1 MRIRNNAS
9 LVAAL
14 IGMTLGAI
22 SLAAHGE
29 TSKEE
34 LQRLGKD
41 LTFVGAE
48 KAGNADGSIPPWDG
62 GLAKPPAGFNRENGY
77 LNPFANEKPLYVVT
91 AANQAQ
97 YQALLAPGQIEMLKR
112 YPDSYVV
119 KVYPTHRTAAL
130 PQSEYDAIK
139 DEAPSI
145 KLAAGGVGMI
155 GLKKSSVPFPVPKNG
170 LELIWNHQSRFRFA
184 SAQRNFALFAV
195 QTNGGFT
202 PIRWAE
208 SQTRAAYIADA
219 EPNRLF
225 YFMQHTLSPSNAAG
239 EATLCHNPQDLSVE
253 PRKCWTYNPGQR
265 RVLRAPDVSHDT
277 PFFNVDGLATIDDY
291 DMWSGATDRFDWKLI
306 GKKEMLI
313 PYNNYDLTKR
323 SLKYA
328 DIIKLGHLNQ
338 DLVRY
343 EKHRVWVLEATLK
356 PGQRHIYGK
365 RVFYL
370 DEDSWT
376 VVHADQYDGRG
387 NLWRVHETNVVQFYD
402 IPALNTAG
410 EVQYDLQ
417 ARRYFAAFFTN
428 EEKLSNYNVKRS
440 LSFYSVDNLRKLSN

>member
-1 MRIRNNAS
+1 MRIKNTTRLAAVLS
-9 LVAAL
+9 GAAL
-14 IGMTLGAI
+14 MWA
-22 SLAAHGE
+22 SFSAYGE
-29 TSKEE
+29 ISKED

-48 KAGNADGSIPPWDG
+48 KAGNSDGSIPSWEG
-62 GLAKPPAGFNRENGY
+62 GISKPPAGFNRENGY
-77 LNPFANEKPLYVVT
+77 LNPFTNEKPLYVVT
-91 AANQAQ
+91 AANYTQ
-97 YQALLAPGQIEMLKR
+97 YQALLAPGTIEMLKR
-112 YPDSYVV
+112 YPETYKI

-130 PQSEYDAIK
+130 PQAEYDAIK
-139 DEAPSI
+139 SESPSI
-145 KLAAGGVGMI
+145 ALAPGGNGTI
-155 GLKKSSVPFPVPKNG
+155 NLKKSSVPFPVPKNG
-170 LELIWNHQSRFRFA
+170 LEVIWNHGSRFKFP

-195 QTNGGFT
+195 QTNGNFT

-208 SQTRAAYIADA
+208 NLTRAAYMEDA

-225 YFMQHTLSPSNAAG
+225 YFLQHTLSPSNAAG
-239 EATLCHNPQDLSVE
+239 EATLAHNPADLSVE
-253 PRKCWTYNPGQR
+253 PRKAWTYNPGQR
-265 RVLRAPDVSHDT
+265 RVVRAPDVSHDT

-291 DMWSGATDRFDWKLI
+291 DMFNGSTERFDWKLV

-313 PYNNYDLTKR
+313 PYNNFDLTMR
-323 SLKYA
+323 SLKYT
-328 DIIKLGHLNQ
+328 DIIKPAHMNQ

-343 EKHRVWVLEATLK
+343 EKHRVWEVEATLK

-370 DEDSWT
+370 DEDSWSI
-376 VVHADQYDGRG
+376 VHADQYDGRG
-387 NLWRVHETNVVQFYD
+387 NLWRVHESNLAQFYD
-402 IPALNTAG
+402 IPATNTAG

-428 EEKLSNYNVKRS
+428 EEKLSNYNVKRG